1 MTLPVS
7 QFLLLGFAAACG
19 AWLRYF
25 TGLFMHVLFPALPMG
40 TLVVNLVGGFL
51 MGMSIAYFESI
62 SSASE
67 DMRLIINVGLLGGL
81 TTYSAYT
88 AEIFNFIDKGAIM
101 HALFFAAAHIIGAL
115 ILCFIGFYLLNLFLQ
130 PS

>member
-1 MTLPVS
+1 
-7 QFLLLGFAAACG
+7 
-19 AWLRYF
+19 
-25 TGLFMHVLFPALPMG
+25 MG

-101 HALFFAAAHIIGAL
+101 HALLFAVANIIGAL